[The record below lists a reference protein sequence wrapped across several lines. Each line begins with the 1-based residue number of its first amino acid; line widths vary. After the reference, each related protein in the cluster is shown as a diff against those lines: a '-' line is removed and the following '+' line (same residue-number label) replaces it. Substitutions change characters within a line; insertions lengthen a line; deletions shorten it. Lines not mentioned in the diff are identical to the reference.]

1 MRTKCTFRTVNHYGR
16 LVFEEEM
23 SRKSSLS
30 LRHSKASCIGF
41 EMPGSGELHATKAE
55 RFDYAAMIGAIPRQK
70 GKNVLYGTTRRIT
83 RRQ

>member
-1 MRTKCTFRTVNHYGR
+1 
-16 LVFEEEM
+16 M

-30 LRHSKASCIGF
+30 LRRSKASYIGF
-41 EMPGSGELHATKAE
+41 ETPGSGELHATKAE
-55 RFDYAAMIGAIPRQK
+55 RFDYAAMIGAIRPFLSRHPAPE